1 MTPVAPARRRV
12 LISAYACGPGDEP
25 EAAAGWAFALAASTF
40 CDVVV
45 VTRRRFEGAISSVLA
60 ARPELAQSLRVIYL
74 DRHPALVAL
83 KRGRAGIYWYYV
95 LWQRSLTRLVSR
107 LHHKDPFDVVHH
119 VTFANDWL
127 PCGLVGATSAPLV
140 WGPVGGASA
149 SPLRLARWL
158 GLRGSVTEIVREAAT
173 RPLRVL
179 WGDRAARAASVVVA
193 QNSDVAR
200 RFSSGPAHVVVE
212 ANASIKPEDLVHPD
226 ASPSDRAAPTPRRAV
241 YVGRLIS
248 LKGVRIAV
256 AAMAELQDWTLD
268 IYGDGYERELLERQ
282 VRRLGIT
289 DRVRFRGHRPRTEV
303 LAALAEADALV
314 FPSMHDQAG
323 WVAAEASALG
333 CPVVCLPFGGPPVLA
348 DVNAHVVSLERDL
361 PAALARTVAALPRG
375 RGERSHRWDAGRLP
389 RFLEQT
395 YDRACATS
403 AVAEERPGRRR
414 VPRPARAQRR

>member
-83 KRGRAGIYWYYV
+83 KRGQAGIYWYYA
-95 LWQRSLTRLVSR
+95 LWQRSLRRLVSR
-107 LHHKDPFDVVHH
+107 LHEELPFDVVHH

-149 SPLRLARWL
+149 SPVRLARWL
-158 GLRGSVTEIVREAAT
+158 GVRGSITELVREAIT
-173 RPLRVL
+173 RPLRRL
-179 WGDRAARAASVVVA
+179 WGDRAAREASVVVA
-193 QNSDVAR
+193 QNHDVAR
-200 RFSSGPAHVVVE
+200 RFAPVTAHAVVE
-212 ANASIKPEDLVHPD
+212 ANASILSDDLAAD
-226 ASPSDRAAPTPRRAV
+226 TAGSAAPNLVGPRRAV
-241 YVGRLIS
+241 FVGRLIS
-248 LKGVRIAV
+248 WKGARIAI
-256 AAMAELQDWTLD
+256 AAMADLQDWTFD
-268 IYGDGYERELLERQ
+268 IYGEGYDRGYLERQ
-282 VRRLGIT
+282 VRRLGIS

-389 RFLEQT
+389 HFLEQT